1 MEAQLEEKNQE
12 LQRVGDRGDV
22 HVPAVRGARAGRRR
36 WGLPTPVPSPA
47 MPRAHVACGHVCD
60 LPAGE

>member
-22 HVPAVRGARAGRRR
+22 HVPAVRGGPGRVATLGAPDSGPLPSHATCTR
-36 WGLPTPVPSPA
+36 GLWPCL
-47 MPRAHVACGHVCD
+47 RLACW
-60 LPAGE
+60 